1 MPAAV
6 VMSAAV
12 LLPVL
17 VLLLGLYG
25 HVIADDSS
33 YIVGTGR
40 YDVTGPA
47 AEIEMV
53 SVSFCSDAVSI
64 DYSQF

>member
-17 VLLLGLYG
+17 VLLGLYG

-40 YDVTGPA
+40 CDVTGPA